1 MDTIIPVLG
10 QGKTAF
16 VAISTALDDNNSYTI
31 LTKLEDSDTGKPLFC
46 VIRVGQVCDACKK
59 TDTPW

>member
-1 MDTIIPVLG
+1 MQRRNVAI
-10 QGKTAF
+10 GKTAF